1 MKLTPYINLKLSID
15 NYQLL
20 FQLLEDMAETAI
32 KEKTNG
38 SRTKIL
44 RVMRA
49 ITRNRT
55 QEYIKGEENV

>member
-1 MKLTPYINLKLSID
+1 MKLIPYINIKLSID

-20 FQLLEDMAETAI
+20 FKLLESMAEKAI
-32 KEKTNG
+32 QEKSNG

-44 RVMRA
+44 KVMRA
-49 ITRNRT
+49 ITRHRT